1 MSTKDP
7 GRRTLAR
14 RLSWLV
20 VAGLTA
26 AALAGP
32 ATAPA
37 LALTGAV
44 YTSNFDGSIINE
56 NVGYPTK
63 QDVYLTGGPCNGG
76 SHLAAGSYYYEITSP
91 NGVLLSS
98 DAIGLRKVTV
108 ASDFIQSSTGHVT
121 NPVNCTPP
129 VTGITVQ
136 LYPFDDTPN
145 PGGEYKLT
153 VAEAASVEA
162 CAGFDA
168 ASDTFEI
175 CTQADQKSDN
185 FKVGEEEPSA
195 PPSDP
200 PSAPP
205 SDPPSTPPSD
215 PPSAPPS
222 DPPSAPPS
230 EIPSDPPSA
239 PPSGGVEGATGT
251 PAVTLPPTDGMG
263 GTAGGLGEG
272 WRLIL
277 LAIAGTLAATLLL
290 TPKPTAASAR
300 RR

>member
-1 MSTKDP
+1 MSTKAP
-7 GRRTLAR
+7 QRRSLAR

-44 YTSNFDGSIINE
+44 YTSNIDGSIINE
-56 NVGYPTK
+56 NVGYATK

-76 SHLAAGSYYYEITSP
+76 SHLAAGDYYYEITSP

-108 ASDFIQSSTGHVT
+108 ADDFIQSSTGHVT
-121 NPVNCTPP
+121 HPVNCDPL

-136 LYPFDDTPN
+136 LYPFADTPN

-153 VAEAASVEA
+153 VAEAESVEA
-162 CAGFDA
+162 CEGFDA
-168 ASDTFEI
+168 ASTTFEI
-175 CTQADQKSDN
+175 CTGADQKSDN
-185 FKVGEEEPSA
+185 FKVGEEVPSEAPSEVPSEAPSEEPSEA
-195 PPSDP
+195 
-200 PSAPP
+200 
-205 SDPPSTPPSD
+205 
-215 PPSAPPS
+215 
-222 DPPSAPPS
+222 PS
-230 EIPSDPPSA
+230 EEPSEEPSA

-251 PAVTLPPTDGMG
+251 PAVTLPPTDGLDGTSG
-263 GTAGGLGEG
+263 GFGES
-272 WRLIL
+272 WRLVL
-277 LAIAGTLAATLLL
+277 LAIAGVLAATLLL
-290 TPKPTAASAR
+290 TPSRAVARDR

>member
-1 MSTKDP
+1 MSTTAP
-7 GRRTLAR
+7 GRRLLAR

-44 YTSNFDGSIINE
+44 YTSNIDGSIINE
-56 NVGYPTK
+56 NTGYASK

-76 SHLAAGSYYYEITSP
+76 SHLAAGSYYYQVTSP

-98 DAIGLRKVTV
+98 DAIGQRKVTV
-108 ASDFIQSSTGHVT
+108 ANDFIQSATGHAT
-121 NPVNCTPP
+121 HPVSCVPA

-162 CAGFDA
+162 CEDFDA

-185 FKVGEEEPSA
+185 FKVDEEASAPPSDPPSDPPSS

-205 SDPPSTPPSD
+205 SSPPSD
-215 PPSAPPS
+215 PPSSPPS
-222 DPPSAPPS
+222 DPPSV
-230 EIPSDPPSA
+230 
-239 PPSGGVEGATGT
+239 PPSGGVGGATGT
-251 PAVTLPPTDGMG
+251 PAVTLPPTDGTDG
-263 GTAGGLGEG
+263 NAAGLGEG
-272 WRLIL
+272 WRLVL
-277 LAIAGTLAATLLL
+277 LAIAGSLAAVLLL
-290 TPKPTAASAR
+290 SPKPAARDR

>member
-1 MSTKDP
+1 MSSTTT
-7 GRRTLAR
+7 GRRSLAR

-56 NVGYPTK
+56 NVGYPSK

-76 SHLAAGSYYYEITSP
+76 SHLAAGDYYYEITSP

-108 ASDFIQSSTGHVT
+108 ANDFIQSSTGHVT
-121 NPVNCTPP
+121 HPVNCDPA

-162 CAGFDA
+162 CEDFDA
-168 ASDTFEI
+168 ASTTFEI
-175 CTQADQKSDN
+175 CTGADQKSDN
-185 FKVGEEEPSA
+185 FKVGEEIPSEAPSEEPSEA
-195 PPSDP
+195 PSEEPSEAPSEEPSDP
-200 PSAPP
+200 
-205 SDPPSTPPSD
+205 
-215 PPSAPPS
+215 
-222 DPPSAPPS
+222 
-230 EIPSDPPSA
+230 PSDPPSA

-251 PAVTLPPTDGMG
+251 PAVTLPPTDGLD
-263 GTAGGLGEG
+263 GTAGGFGES
-272 WRLIL
+272 WRLVL
-277 LAIAGTLAATLLL
+277 LAVAGILAATLLL
-290 TPKPTAASAR
+290 TPSRAVSRDR